1 MSELEKL
8 HNEETT
14 DTSYDHVL
22 KYTGVFGGVQGLKM
36 LVSVARNKLTSVFL
50 GSFGVG
56 LISVYNSITEF
67 LVSASN
73 MGVPLNATR
82 RSGELF
88 EVGTNEEIEHFVMV
102 VRTWVLWTAIFALL
116 LCLCASPFLSYFFFE
131 RRWDRYFEVLL
142 MVPVA
147 VCFLLAEGECAI
159 LKGLRQVRKIA
170 FIEGAVAELGFLGD
184 TRFFLF

>member
-1 MSELEKL
+1 MEKR
-8 HNEETT
+8 TQ
-14 DTSYDHVL
+14 DDSYRHVL

-88 EVGTNEEIEHFVMV
+88 EVGTNEEIE
-102 VRTWVLWTAIFALL
+102 LI
-116 LCLCASPFLSYFFFE
+116 
-131 RRWDRYFEVLL
+131 EVISKREAQRC
-142 MVPVA
+142 P
-147 VCFLLAEGECAI
+147 
-159 LKGLRQVRKIA
+159 
-170 FIEGAVAELGFLGD
+170 
-184 TRFFLF
+184 